1 MSYKENQ
8 NKLINVVP
16 DGQDIYVYITAPSK
30 KKEKVEKAIKNA
42 FIQVAERLG
51 GAINTDWEYDSDVE
65 QFFFTLQCFREY
77 EYFKTYFY
85 KEYCNFDLEQRKKEQ
100 MYNEN

>member
-1 MSYKENQ
+1 MSYKENRY
-8 NKLINVVP
+8 KLINIVP

-30 KKEKVEKAIKNA
+30 RKSKVENAMRNA
-42 FIQVAERLG
+42 FRQVAETLG
-51 GAINTDWEYDSDVE
+51 GAINTDWEYNRNDE

-77 EYFKTYFY
+77 EYFKTFFY
-85 KEYCNFDLEQRKKEQ
+85 KEYCNFDLEQKKKEQ

>member
-16 DGQDIYVYITAPSK
+16 DGQDIYVYITAPRK

-51 GAINTDWEYDSDVE
+51 GAINTDWEYDSDDE

-77 EYFKTYFY
+77 EYFKTFFY
-85 KEYCNFDLEQRKKEQ
+85 KEYCNFDLEQKKKEQ
-100 MYNEN
+100 MYNED

>member
-1 MSYKENQ
+1 MYKENQ

-30 KKEKVEKAIKNA
+30 KKEKIEKAIKNA

-51 GAINTDWEYDSDVE
+51 GAINTDWEYDSDDE
-65 QFFFTLQCFREY
+65 QFFFVLQCFREY
-77 EYFKTYFY
+77 EYFKTFFY

-100 MYNEN
+100 MYNAY